1 MQDEFKLLVKQLKLE
16 WSLKEKA
23 KNNNNLNSESISNVA
38 PFLFLAID
46 KLIKL
51 ANEFNVS
58 GVIKRGIVLEAVSE
72 LYDSLVNPLIPFYL
86 KPFSGKIKRLIV
98 NVVIGSL
105 IDLLFQFPQEQKNS
119 HEFWDT
125 K

>member
-1 MQDEFKLLVKQLKLE
+1 MSMQDEFKLLVKQLKFE

-23 KNNNNLNSESISNVA
+23 KNDNNLNSESISNVA
-38 PFLFLAID
+38 PFLCLAID

-105 IDLLFQFPQEQKNS
+105 IDFLVDNAK
-119 HEFWDT
+119 
-125 K
+125 